1 MELNGISAKINKKEL
16 VNSINN
22 SFTNRQ
28 KVDIAKG
35 MSDFHGAI
43 DMDYI
48 ESLLVMAAKTRLKSI
63 KKDIALYNRNRD
75 YFKALKTIVSIKT
88 AE

>member
-16 VNSINN
+16 VKSINN

-28 KVDIAKG
+28 KVDIAKE

-63 KKDIALYNRNRD
+63 KKDRALYNRNRD
-75 YFKALKTIVSIKT
+75 YFKALKTVVSIKT

>member
-1 MELNGISAKINKKEL
+1 
-16 VNSINN
+16 
-22 SFTNRQ
+22 
-28 KVDIAKG
+28 

-63 KKDIALYNRNRD
+63 KKDRALYNRNRD